1 MKKEQSTLIYS
12 PSDLVLFM
20 RSPFASWLERKL
32 IEDPDSLRDQMD
44 QDPMIALLGEMGD
57 AHEAGFL
64 QYFQEKHGV
73 ERVACIER
81 NYKTAASNTIQ
92 AMKDGYDVIFQAY
105 LERDEFRGFADF
117 LVKVPG
123 QSEFGDYYYEVW
135 DTKLAKSTRPY
146 FVVQLCTYSWMLELL
161 QGRLPDEIV
170 IVLGDRTEDR
180 MRIVG
185 PMAYFHELKKEFLA
199 AQSAFTGKD
208 EEMPN
213 PTFTSDFGRWGR
225 YAKIW
230 MESSDSLSVIANIR
244 KSQIQK
250 LHAADIRTLQGL
262 AETALESVRGM
273 PTATFNK
280 LKLQASIQFRSRGLD
295 VPLYEVVEPQ
305 PNKGLPALPPESPL
319 DVYFDI
325 EGHPLMEGGLEYLW
339 GCSVKDPHA
348 PRGKAHGFLD
358 WWAHDRDQEKIAFE
372 SFIDWVHARWV
383 QDPSMH
389 VYHYASYEVTAIN
402 KISSR
407 EQTRIDQVAELLAN
421 GVFVDLYRI
430 VLNGLRIGEPK
441 YSIKNVEHLYRPRR
455 DTEVA
460 NGGESVV
467 VYERWRETG
476 GDALWRDSEH
486 GLTVWRQDSVGFNW
500 AGWPE
505 LMAIRDYNI
514 DDCESTLELGDWLRG
529 IQSDNQILFL
539 PPNNDLLIEVERTE
553 RQEANTARRSALQAR
568 QQALIDRQKEDP
580 DLKEDPDASFLASLL
595 QFHAR
600 ERKPKAFEY
609 LQRLEKTHEE
619 LVEDDAVLF
628 GLTITDRSMSD
639 GKLLCHARFSLDQPL
654 RKDRFKK
661 AVIWN
666 TNISVDQVKFSE
678 LDDHTGQIVFALDPL
693 YQDAL
698 EQEPL
703 HLLGT
708 GDFINTEGLETGL
721 CELTEAYFETKELP
735 SHLACLIHRDIPML
749 AHGSLPINRS
759 SHPDD
764 EGYMAAIK
772 NAVHSMQGTVLCFQ
786 GPPGAGKTFTASKV
800 IESLVLKGLRVGVMS
815 NSHAAIMN
823 LLEPLAEMLPGY
835 LVGKVGGFESE
846 KAFKEKFPATT
857 YPRFR
862 YRGGMT
868 FTNAEPYRSFSV
880 IGATAFAFARADVT
894 VPLDYLFVDEAS
906 QVSMANLMVAA
917 RAAGNIILMGDQM
930 QLEQPIQGVHPDKA
944 GLSALDY
951 LLDGEAVIPEDKGIF
966 LERTYRMH
974 PLICQPV
981 SELVYEGKLV
991 SDAPNKNQ
999 SVDTKKTG
1007 KILKSSGIQTL
1018 WTEHEGNTQSSQEE
1032 AKVIIDLIQ
1041 ELEGSTVTRKDGTTK
1056 VLDHEDILVVA
1067 PYNMQVNLLKEK
1079 LPDTVKVGTIDKF
1092 QGQEADAVIISMTV
1106 SNIEESP
1113 RGLDFVFDKNRLNVA
1128 ISRAKALVLLV
1139 ASPQLLSAPVNN
1151 IAQIDKVGT
1160 FIRFANE
1167 GNNNHTM

>member
-32 IEDPDSLRDQMD
+32 IEDPDSLRGKMD
-44 QDPMIALLGEMGD
+44 EDPMNALLGEKGD
-57 AHEAGFL
+57 AHEAAFL

-73 ERVACIER
+73 ERVACIEPD
-81 NYKTAASNTIQ
+81 YQTAASNTLQ
-92 AMKDGYDVIFQAY
+92 AMKDGYEVIFQAY
-105 LERDEFRGFADF
+105 LERDGFRGFADF

-123 QSEFGDYYYEVW
+123 QSELGDYYYEAW

-146 FVVQLCTYSWMLELL
+146 FVTQLCCYSWMLDRL

-180 MRIVG
+180 MRIAG

-199 AQSAFTGKD
+199 AQQAFSGN
-208 EEMPN
+208 EEQMPD
-213 PTFTSDFGRWGR
+213 PTFTSDYGRWGS
-225 YAKIW
+225 YAKAW
-230 MESSDSLSVIANIR
+230 MEMSDSLSVVANIR

-250 LHAADIRTLQGL
+250 LHAAGIETLEGL
-262 AETALESVRGM
+262 ANSSMESVRGM
-273 PTATFNK
+273 PVATFNK
-280 LKLQASIQFRSRGLD
+280 LKAQALIQFRSRGLD
-295 VPLYEVVEPQ
+295 VPLSEVIDPQ
-305 PNKGLPALPPESPL
+305 PAKGLPALPPESPF

-339 GCSVKDPHA
+339 GCSVKDPDA
-348 PRGKAHGFLD
+348 PRGKAHGFMD
-358 WWAHDRDQEKIAFE
+358 WWAHDREQEKAAFE

-383 QDPSMH
+383 QDPTMH

-402 KISSR
+402 RIASR
-407 EQTRIDQVAELLAN
+407 EQTRMDQVAELLAN

-476 GDALWRDSEH
+476 GDALWRDSDH
-486 GLTVWRQDSVGFNW
+486 GLTAWRQDSAGFNW
-500 AGWPE
+500 AGWPD
-505 LMAIRDYNI
+505 LKDIRDYNI
-514 DDCESTLELGDWLRG
+514 DDCESTLELGNWLRA
-529 IQSDNQILFL
+529 IQNEHQIEYVPL
-539 PPNNDLLIEVERTE
+539 DHQLLIEIDKTD
-553 RQEANTARRSALQAR
+553 RQEANAARRKALQAR
-568 QQALIDRQKEDP
+568 QQALIDQQKVDP
-580 DLKEDPDASFLASLL
+580 ALKEDPDAAFLASLL

-609 LQRLEKTHEE
+609 FQRLEKSDEE
-619 LVEDDAVLF
+619 LIEDDSVLY
-628 GLTITDRSMSD
+628 GLNITQSGMIE
-639 GKLLCHARFSLDQPL
+639 GKLECHASFESDQPL
-654 RKDRFKK
+654 RKDRFKT

-666 TNISVDQVKFSE
+666 TNVSVSKVKF
-678 LDDHTGQIVFALDPL
+678 LDPDDHTGTISFALDPIFEEAL
-693 YQDAL
+693 NQDR
-698 EQEPL
+698 L
-703 HLLGT
+703 HLLAG
-708 GDFINTEGLETGL
+708 GDFIPTEGLEIGL
-721 CELTEAYFETKELP
+721 CELTESFFETGELQP
-735 SHLACLIHRDIPML
+735 HIASLIHRAIPSL
-749 AHGSLPINRS
+749 DPLSLPITRGAY
-759 SHPDD
+759 PGDD
-764 EGYMAAIK
+764 DYMAAIT
-772 NAVHSMQGTVLCFQ
+772 NAVSAMRGTVLSIQ
-786 GPPGAGKTFTASKV
+786 GPPGSGKSYTARKV
-800 IESLVLKGLRVGVMS
+800 IETLVMHGFRIGVMS

-823 LLEPLAEMLPGY
+823 LLEPLTKLLPTY
-835 LVGKVGGFESE
+835 LVGKVGGFESD
-846 KAFKEKFPATT
+846 ATFKEKFPPTE
-857 YPRFR
+857 YPGFR

-868 FTNAEPYRSFSV
+868 FTKAEPFASFSV
-880 IGATAFAFARADVT
+880 IGATAFAFAKVDGN

-906 QVSMANLMVAA
+906 QVSMANLLVAA
-917 RAAGNIILMGDQM
+917 RAARNIILMGDQM
-930 QLEQPIQGVHPDKA
+930 QLEQPIQGTHPEKS

-981 SELVYEGKLV
+981 SELVYEGKLG
-991 SDAPNKNQ
+991 SDAPNQNQ
-999 SVDTKKTG
+999 SVVTKKTG
-1007 KILKSSGIQTL
+1007 KILKSSGIQTF

-1041 ELEGSTVTRKDGTTK
+1041 ELEGATVTQKDGTIK
-1056 VLDHEDILVVA
+1056 VLDHDDILVVA

-1079 LPDTVKVGTIDKF
+1079 LPETLKVGTIDKF
-1092 QGQEADAVIISMTV
+1092 QGQEAAVVIVSMTV
-1106 SNIEESP
+1106 SNIEETP

-1151 IAQIDKVGT
+1151 IEQMEKVGT
-1160 FIRFANE
+1160 FIRFASE
-1167 GNNNHTM
+1167 GA